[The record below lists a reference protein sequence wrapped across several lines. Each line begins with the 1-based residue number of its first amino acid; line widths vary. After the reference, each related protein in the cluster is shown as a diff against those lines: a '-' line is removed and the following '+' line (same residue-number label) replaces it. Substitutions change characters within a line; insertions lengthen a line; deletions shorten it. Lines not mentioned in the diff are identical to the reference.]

1 MITKDKF
8 FKIRRQKINLITI
21 AICEDD
27 VIYLKEIEKM
37 IRDAERELGENIRIK
52 EYTDGDGL
60 MAAMNGMK
68 KIDIV
73 FLDIG
78 LGEENGIEIARELKV
93 RFPGLVLIYISSYKD
108 YVYDALKTEPMD
120 FLIKPVNETEMRECL
135 IRAVRKVCNLD
146 FIRVKDENGY
156 YHVRIDEILYISSG
170 RKHLYITVVGN
181 KEYRV
186 IAKLNDFEKIFEKH
200 EVFIRIHKSHLV
212 NFNHVRRYE
221 NKRVI
226 MSNGQE
232 LSISRERRNEVRE
245 KYMALN
251 IKGL

>member
-1 MITKDKF
+1 M
-8 FKIRRQKINLITI
+8 ITI

-27 VIYLKEIEKM
+27 VIYLKEIGKM
-37 IRDAERELGENIRIK
+37 IRDAEGELGEKIRIK
-52 EYTDGDGL
+52 EYSDGDGL

-68 KIDIV
+68 KLDIV

-78 LGEENGIEIARELKV
+78 LGEENGIEIARELKY
-93 RFPGLVLIYISSYKD
+93 RFPGLVLIYITAYKD
-108 YVYDALKTEPMD
+108 YIYDAIKTEPMD
-120 FLIKPVNETEMRECL
+120 FLIKPVNETEMKECL
-135 IRAVRKVCNLD
+135 IRAVKKICNLD

-156 YHVRIDEILYISSG
+156 YHVRIDEIIYISSG
-170 RKHLYITVVGN
+170 RKYLYITDVRN
-181 KEYRV
+181 QEYRV
-186 IAKLNDFEKIFEKH
+186 MAKLNDFEKIFKKY

-212 NFNHVRRYE
+212 NFNYVRRYE

-232 LSISRERRNEVRE
+232 LSISRERRNEVRD

-251 IKGL
+251 IDGL